1 MPSGS
6 GRKGGVP
13 KRQRSRKK
21 TPVESRSVRQC
32 IEQSSLVCSSSQVCQ
47 PQFISKSSSV
57 PIRHH
62 LSNGMTSG
70 GQSSNMPSFLS
81 GSTANILPVV
91 QTSSV
96 NSATRNHIV
105 VGSRL
110 VNISPLPSV
119 GSTVNPFIL
128 KFKTPHIRVCQSCR
142 QDYNGQ
148 NNTMDLVVARA
159 ERRLVSNMTTGT
171 QFLGKESNS
180 HYHLRLACLQVADPN
195 FTGNSIVIP
204 SEVKNN
210 FTAYQKVNMIS
221 CINVP
226 VHFF

>member
-1 MPSGS
+1 
-6 GRKGGVP
+6 
-13 KRQRSRKK
+13 
-21 TPVESRSVRQC
+21 
-32 IEQSSLVCSSSQVCQ
+32 
-47 PQFISKSSSV
+47 
-57 PIRHH
+57 
-62 LSNGMTSG
+62 MTSG

-81 GSTANILPVV
+81 ASTANILPVV

-96 NSATRNHIV
+96 NSATTATRNHIV

-210 FTAYQKVNMIS
+210 LTANQKVYMIS